1 MVLEYIQNSI
11 AERIGVEKAKEIT
24 LEFSFSDDKRMSE
37 EDFFSMLED
46 LEEEM
51 QVELLDYAWKFETVK
66 HLVDF
71 INRHAKKNTYY

>member
-1 MVLEYIQNSI
+1 
-11 AERIGVEKAKEIT
+11 
-24 LEFSFSDDKRMSE
+24 
-37 EDFFSMLED
+37 MLED

-71 INRHAKKNTYY
+71 INRHAKNTYY